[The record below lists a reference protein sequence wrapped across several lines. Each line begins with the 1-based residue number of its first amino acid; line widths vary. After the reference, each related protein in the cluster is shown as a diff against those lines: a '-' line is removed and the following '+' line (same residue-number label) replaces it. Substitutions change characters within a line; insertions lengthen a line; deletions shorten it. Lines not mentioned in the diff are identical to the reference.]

1 MTDTERRQARR
12 SYRSEVRA
20 QQAARTRE
28 VITRAAR
35 RLFEKDGF
43 AASTIAAIAA
53 EAGVS
58 QQTVYTAFG
67 SKAALVRAIVEQ
79 MEESADAAAWRRR
92 IASEEDPA
100 RILTA
105 FAQWT
110 RAFFEA
116 SSPSFAIAQE
126 AMPELAELTAEGDAQ
141 RRRALEA
148 LIGRIGRAGG
158 LRDGL
163 PEREAVDR
171 AWLLTGIHP
180 YLDATQACGWTPAA
194 YADWL
199 AESLAQQ
206 LLAAPT
212 CDARS

>member
-1 MTDTERRQARR
+1 MTETGRRPARR

-35 RLFEKDGF
+35 GLFEKDGF
-43 AASTIAAIAA
+43 AASTIAAIAM
-53 EAGVS
+53 EADVS
-58 QQTVYTAFG
+58 QQTVYAAFG

-79 MEESADAAAWRRR
+79 MEESADAAAWRER
-92 IASEEDPA
+92 IAAEEDPA
-100 RILTA
+100 RVLTA

-116 SSPSFAIAQE
+116 SSPTFSIAQQ
-126 AMPELAELTAEGDAQ
+126 ALPELGELTAEGDEQ
-141 RRRALEA
+141 RRRALES
-148 LIGRIGRAGG
+148 LVGRIVEAGG

-163 PEREAVDR
+163 SRREAVDR

-199 AESLAQQ
+199 AESLVQQ
-206 LLAAPT
+206 LLSRR
-212 CDARS
+212 CE

>member
-1 MTDTERRQARR
+1 MTSPRGAPRR

-20 QQAARTRE
+20 RQAARTRE
-28 VITRAAR
+28 AITRAAR
-35 RLFEKDGF
+35 RLFDQDGF
-43 AASTIAAIAA
+43 AATTVAAIAT

-58 QQTVYTAFG
+58 QQTVYAAFG
-67 SKAALVRAIVEQ
+67 SKAALVRTILGK
-79 MEESADAAAWRRR
+79 MEESADAAAWRER
-92 IASEEDPA
+92 IAAQEDPA

-116 SSPSFAIAQE
+116 SSPSFSIAQE
-126 AMPELAELTAEGDAQ
+126 ALPELAELTAEGNEQ
-141 RRRALEA
+141 RRRALES
-148 LIGRIGRAGG
+148 LVGRIVEAGG
-158 LRDGL
+158 LREGL
-163 PEREAVDR
+163 PMQEAVDR

-199 AESLAQQ
+199 AESLVQQ
-206 LLAAPT
+206 LLPQGG
-212 CDARS
+212 

>member
-1 MTDTERRQARR
+1 MTESEQRPARR

-43 AASTIAAIAA
+43 AASTIAAIAT

-58 QQTVYTAFG
+58 QQTVYAAFG
-67 SKAALVRAIVEQ
+67 SKAALVRAILAQ

-92 IASEEDPA
+92 IATEEDPA

-116 SSPSFAIAQE
+116 SSPSLSIARE
-126 AMPELAELTAEGDAQ
+126 ALPELAELTAEGNEQ
-141 RRRALEA
+141 RRRALES
-148 LIGRIGRAGG
+148 LVGRIDKAGG
-158 LRDGL
+158 LHDRLSKG
-163 PEREAVDR
+163 EAVDR

-199 AESLAQQ
+199 AKSLVQQ
-206 LLAAPT
+206 LLARR
-212 CDARS
+212 DE